1 MAVNRFYTPS
11 RGQYISQFVPKELP
25 ADLMLKGVLAKQQK
39 YDVTDAAMGE
49 AVTSYK
55 PNSLEGEDTRYAK
68 AHKKKLEEF
77 VNNARG
83 EDLASPEFQRRYRE
97 FVNEF
102 KNDEGIQK
110 VEAAYAHHQKALAR
124 MEEIRKKGPNAED
137 QAYLDEYQR
146 TYGIYTDENGQG
158 FKGDVGLADNM
169 FKEGQNI
176 QTAIEDLFNH
186 VGKDSYQSIAGL
198 SGSDLH
204 YSVTNGGVSVG
215 KLNNAAAKQLHNFV
229 NSAAGDQLKARFN
242 MMNIP
247 KTDEEGRPITQAQ
260 YLSSLSPEDKKR
272 FEEEQL
278 NYIKGVVTGT
288 GQTFATSEHS
298 SNLSTIMNKQSDR
311 DRQDKV
317 DDANI
322 FTGQLSDA
330 IVESPNLTWQS
341 QLGFHTDKKKEL
353 YDRLAKINKSP
364 ERYAPG
370 AAASVKA
377 QIAELDG
384 VMTDLRKD
392 VNSKYKT
399 IYDRKTL
406 EILGGVG
413 PDAFLNQ
420 MSKKA
425 QDAMDAMLTD
435 GKVKIYADFQSRNK
449 VGIEDVRLKQ
459 LEVLSKSKM
468 WDKLDA
474 TTKQELMKYSNQMR
488 AYDMKKQ
495 SIKAATDKEL
505 NELYYSGNKGKDVE
519 YMGYT
524 TVPKFSGSVAEL
536 EEKTINTVKDG
547 YKFYTPD
554 GKPVELK
561 GGATLKDFKM
571 GAITQKEWKGQGYG
585 RVGTVTK
592 VVPIYDEDGKFVKN
606 KSVEMQ
612 VVVTSMDPNRGM
624 GQNSYAKDYYKTA
637 ESLRANGKFDQAQV
651 AERTALDLVN
661 PDLAKQLDSAES
673 SKTFNSGIIPV
684 DIEGA
689 RGNIKVDKKL
699 DGTYSLSVI
708 DKGALKSEV
717 SFNDINALKEF
728 VTSEYGRE

>member
-1 MAVNRFYTPS
+1 MPINRFYTPS

-83 EDLASPEFQRRYRE
+83 EDLASPEFQRRYRD

-102 KNDEGIQK
+102 KNDEGMQK

-242 MMNIP
+242 MMSIP

-260 YLSSLSPEDKKR
+260 YLSSLSPEDKKK

-311 DRQDKV
+311 DRQDKI

-330 IVESPNLTWQS
+330 VVDSPNLTWQA
-341 QLGFHTDKKKEL
+341 QLEGHSTKKKQL
-353 YDRLAKINKSP
+353 YGRLAQINKAP

-370 AAASVKA
+370 AAAALKA

-384 VMTDLRKD
+384 VMTDLRSD
-392 VNSKYKT
+392 VHSKYKT
-399 IYDRKTL
+399 IYDRNLEKVLKGGDPDSYLKNLSSDAKEVLNNTL
-406 EILGGVG
+406 KSSGMNAMNIL
-413 PDAFLNQ
+413 LQ
-420 MSKKA
+420 
-425 QDAMDAMLTD
+425 Q
-435 GKVKIYADFQSRNK
+435 GKVSK
-449 VGIEDVRLKQ
+449 EEVRLKQ
-459 LEVLSKSKM
+459 LELLSKSPQWK
-468 WDKLDA
+468 KLDA
-474 TTKQELMKYSNQMR
+474 TTKQELMVYSTQMEAYKAKKASVR
-488 AYDMKKQ
+488 AM
-495 SIKAATDKEL
+495 TDAEV
-505 NELYYSGNKGKDVE
+505 NDLYYSGNKGKDIE

-554 GKPVELK
+554 GKEIPS
-561 GGATLKDFKM
+561 KDLTNFKM

-592 VVPIYDEDGKFVKN
+592 TKPGYYNEEGKWIKPVVTQL
-606 KSVEMQ
+606 Q

-624 GQNSYAKDYYKTA
+624 GQNSYAKDYITTA
-637 ESLRANGKFDQAQV
+637 KSLYANGKTDQAQV

-661 PDLAKQLDSAES
+661 PDLAAQLNAAES
-673 SKTFNSGIIPV
+673 SKTFNSGVMPV
-684 DIEGA
+684 NIAGG
-689 RGNIKVDKKL
+689 RGNIKIDKKL
-699 DGTYSLSVI
+699 DGTYSLSVM
-708 DKGALKSEV
+708 DNGRVVTTS
-717 SFNDINALKEF
+717 SFNDIGALKEF
-728 VTSEYGRE
+728 TATNFGR